1 MGRRTTPT
9 REDDDHHHHN
19 RRHHHPKSQT
29 LPPSPSHSFSSSS
42 SSDFEFTIS
51 VSPRKSSTV
60 HCRPADEL
68 FYKGQLLPLHL
79 SPRLSMVRTLLL
91 ASSSTSSSSD
101 NSTTTASRDSTGSSA
116 SNESNSSFNSDLVL
130 LAESCDSSRPSSVTD
145 QDEEFKRLTATTAG
159 SHGCGINNFLHNA
172 VHINKKSSSN
182 SKYFSLARISSVFKK
197 EPKAGGAAVAAAAA
211 VDNNLPGLSGSSSS
225 SVKRMSSSAK
235 EVIRKYMK
243 KVKPLYEKLSQK
255 QGVAAAEENNEHFQ
269 PRQQKLGRV
278 MTAPAIKTT
287 SFSTSKS
294 TSTTKFSKPLSSATS
309 SSSNTNNSNSNNKD
323 QNGFSHSFSG
333 NLRYPRRKSCISS
346 CPSSIRSSPSHSG
359 VLCRPGFAGNGGAR
373 GGSGY
378 NNGDMNMNTSTSSS
392 MEELQSAIQGAIAH
406 CKNSLLIQNKTM
418 AVSSNEI

>member
-1 MGRRTTPT
+1 
-9 REDDDHHHHN
+9 
-19 RRHHHPKSQT
+19 
-29 LPPSPSHSFSSSS
+29 
-42 SSDFEFTIS
+42 
-51 VSPRKSSTV
+51 
-60 HCRPADEL
+60 
-68 FYKGQLLPLHL
+68 
-79 SPRLSMVRTLLL
+79 MVRTLLL

-182 SKYFSLARISSVFKK
+182 R
-197 EPKAGGAAVAAAAA
+197 
-211 VDNNLPGLSGSSSS
+211 LSGSSSS

-255 QGVAAAEENNEHFQ
+255 QGVAAAEENNEPYQ

-287 SFSTSKS
+287 SFSTSK
-294 TSTTKFSKPLSSATS
+294 
-309 SSSNTNNSNSNNKD
+309 
-323 QNGFSHSFSG
+323 
-333 NLRYPRRKSCISS
+333 YPRRKSCISS

-359 VLCRPGFAGNGGAR
+359 VLCRPGFAGTGGAR